1 MLTKFTGDLDIIA
14 ALDDEP
20 NDVGG
25 LTAAQLKAKFDQGA
39 KTLADY
45 INDTLTEELET
56 VTLPAEGS
64 GVLEKTAAGIS
75 WVPRT
80 APNILRNWY
89 FKDPVNQRRA
99 VSWNPGKYGP
109 DCWKSNGGYPE
120 LAEGGLSLA
129 DKAQALQYIPLG
141 RLVKGGTYTLSVK
154 LAEDV
159 EHVAS
164 GWSRK
169 WSASVKCFTSAY
181 ASTVAATY
189 SPLEAGVHSLTF
201 TLPDT
206 ECLYYGVLLDAG
218 KSYVTAPVVIESV
231 KLERGDGS
239 TLAFDGPPEPAAEL
253 LRCQTSFQ
261 LFADASRCPASRY
274 DFRPVMDAEPTVST
288 LEIDGVTY
296 TAASCEI

>member
-89 FKDPVNQRRA
+89 F
-99 VSWNPGKYGP
+99 
-109 DCWKSNGGYPE
+109 
-120 LAEGGLSLA
+120 
-129 DKAQALQYIPLG
+129 
-141 RLVKGGTYTLSVK
+141 
-154 LAEDV
+154 
-159 EHVAS
+159 
-164 GWSRK
+164 
-169 WSASVKCFTSAY
+169 
-181 ASTVAATY
+181 
-189 SPLEAGVHSLTF
+189 
-201 TLPDT
+201 
-206 ECLYYGVLLDAG
+206 
-218 KSYVTAPVVIESV
+218 
-231 KLERGDGS
+231 
-239 TLAFDGPPEPAAEL
+239 
-253 LRCQTSFQ
+253 
-261 LFADASRCPASRY
+261 
-274 DFRPVMDAEPTVST
+274 
-288 LEIDGVTY
+288 
-296 TAASCEI
+296 

>member
-1 MLTKFTGDLDIIA
+1 MIPEIKGGIGSSGPAIRGAFGDTRVVTQTLVY
-14 ALDDEP
+14 
-20 NDVGG
+20 ND
-25 LTAAQLKAKFDQGA
+25 
-39 KTLADY
+39 
-45 INDTLTEELET
+45 
-56 VTLPAEGS
+56 
-64 GVLEKTAAGIS
+64 
-75 WVPRT
+75 RR
-80 APNILRNWY
+80 PNILRNWY

-99 VSWNPGKYGP
+99 VSWIPGKYGP

-120 LAEGGLSLA
+120 LAEGGLSL
-129 DKAQALQYIPLG
+129 DNKAQALQYIPLG
-141 RLVKGGTYTLSVK
+141 RLVKGEKYTLSVK

-169 WSASVKCFTSAY
+169 WNATVRYYTGPYNSA
-181 ASTVAATY
+181 VAATY

-218 KSYVTAPVVIESV
+218 KSYVTAPIVVESV
-231 KLERGDGS
+231 KLERGETS
-239 TLAFDGPPEPAAEL
+239 TLESDDMPDKGTEL

-261 LFADASRCPASRY
+261 LFADASRCPTSRY
-274 DFRPVMDAEPTVST
+274 DFRPVMDAEPTIST

-296 TAASCEI
+296 TTASCEI

>member
-39 KTLADY
+39 KTLAGY
-45 INDTLTEELET
+45 INDTLTEELEA
-56 VTLPAEGS
+56 VTLPTEGT
-64 GVLEKTAAGIS
+64 GVLEKTAAGVI
-75 WVPRT
+75 WAPRT

-99 VSWNPGKYGP
+99 ASWTAGHYGP
-109 DCWKSNGGYPE
+109 DCWKSNGGTPE
-120 LAEGGLSLA
+120 VTEGGISLA
-129 DKAQALQYIPLG
+129 DKAQALQFIPLG
-141 RLVKGGTYTLSVK
+141 RLVEGEKYTLSVK
-154 LAEDV
+154 LAADV

-169 WSASVKCFTSAY
+169 WNATVRCYTGPY
-181 ASTVAATY
+181 LSTVAATF
-189 SPLEAGVHSLTF
+189 SPEEKGISSLTF

-206 ECLYYGVLLDAG
+206 ECIYYGVLLDAG
-218 KSYVTAPVVIESV
+218 NRYVSAPIVVEAV
-231 KLERGDGS
+231 KLERGEGS

-261 LFADASRCPASRY
+261 IFADASRCPASRY
-274 DFRPVMDAEPTVST
+274 DFRPVMDAEPTIST
-288 LEIDGVTY
+288 LAIDGVTY
-296 TAASCEI
+296 TTASCEI